1 MSYEVEKGSLS
12 QTKSKLWIDILIF
25 IVFLVTMEP
34 GLSRLPIHE
43 WLSLSM
49 IVGMLVHL
57 LINWDWIIEITRRFF
72 GRLGGQTRINYI
84 LNWLLFID
92 GTLLMISGI
101 MISEIAMPALG
112 INLQIGDG
120 WSKLHDLSANTA
132 LILLGLHTALH
143 WNWIV
148 STVMRYII
156 DPVMR
161 TIFRHKR
168 VDGVA

>member
-1 MSYEVEKGSLS
+1 MSSEVEKGSLS

-25 IVFLVTMEP
+25 VVFLVTMEP

-57 LINWDWIIEITRRFF
+57 LINWDWIIEISRRFL
-72 GRLGGQTRINYI
+72 GKLGGQTRINYI

-92 GTLLMISGI
+92 GTLLMISGL
-101 MISEIAMPALG
+101 MISEVAMPAMGLHF
-112 INLQIGDG
+112 QIGSG
-120 WSKLHDLSANTA
+120 WSKLHDLSANTV

-143 WNWIV
+143 WSWIV
-148 STVMRYII
+148 STVTRYII
-156 DPVMR
+156 NPISR
-161 TIFRHKR
+161 LIFSRKQTEGS
-168 VDGVA
+168 V

>member
-1 MSYEVEKGSLS
+1 MSSDVEKGAVS
-12 QTKSKLWIDILIF
+12 QTKSKLWVDILIF
-25 IVFLVTMEP
+25 VIFLVTMEP
-34 GLSRLPIHE
+34 GLSRLTIHE

-57 LINWDWIIEITRRFF
+57 LINWDWIIEITRRFL

-92 GTLLMISGI
+92 GTLLMVSGL
-101 MISEIAMPALG
+101 MISEVAMPALG
-112 INLQIGDG
+112 LKFQIGDG
-120 WSKLHDLSANTA
+120 WSKLHDLSANTV

-148 STVMRYII
+148 NTVTRYII
-156 DPVMR
+156 NPILSMV
-161 TIFRHKR
+161 FRKKQ
-168 VDGVA
+168 VDGAV